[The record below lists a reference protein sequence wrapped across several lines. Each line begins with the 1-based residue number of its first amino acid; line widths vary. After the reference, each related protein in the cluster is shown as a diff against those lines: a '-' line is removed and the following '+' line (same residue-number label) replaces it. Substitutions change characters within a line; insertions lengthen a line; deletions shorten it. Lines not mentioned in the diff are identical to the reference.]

1 MIKYAF
7 KNRTDAEALLALL
20 PTANRPNSQRVRF
33 GPRLTTGWLFFTPP
47 GGIPAA
53 GEELCGEAECTP
65 YFIDENFNKKEIL
78 DDGESF
84 TVTVLNVF
92 STAVGGDRFVTAKE
106 IYGRYVVD
114 AEDCG
119 IDDAPATA
127 EESPGE
133 TVGATG
139 TTATTTDTT
148 VTPPPIVPPP
158 PPPPEEPE
166 VEEPLL
172 PPADP
177 DKYNSD
183 ADPGTGGLVF

>member
-78 DDGESF
+78 DDG
-84 TVTVLNVF
+84 
-92 STAVGGDRFVTAKE
+92 
-106 IYGRYVVD
+106 
-114 AEDCG
+114 
-119 IDDAPATA
+119 APRTSNCTLICTILSRLA
-127 EESPGE
+127 
-133 TVGATG
+133 
-139 TTATTTDTT
+139 
-148 VTPPPIVPPP
+148 
-158 PPPPEEPE
+158 
-166 VEEPLL
+166 
-172 PPADP
+172 
-177 DKYNSD
+177 
-183 ADPGTGGLVF
+183 PGTLNIKGLGIATYSALPTVAARYCQS